1 MSKQRLFAVTHIFGR
16 QAIITAGDLL
26 QVDGHFPLQCGQKL
40 LLNKCL
46 LLGGKD
52 FTLVGRPLLEK
63 DMFRIEATIVEKTMS
78 DHRCFFRHTPR
89 NRGVKKYFYQ
99 SLPRTVL
106 RINEIKLNRN
116 TDEGEILT

>member
-1 MSKQRLFAVTHIFGR
+1 MSSQRLFAVTHMFGK

-26 QVDGHFPLQCGQKL
+26 LVEGHFPLQCGQKL

-52 FTLVGRPLLEK
+52 FTLVGRPLLQK
-63 DMFRIEATIVEKTMS
+63 DMFKIEATIVEKTMS

-106 RINEIKLNRN
+106 RINDIKLNCN
-116 TDEGEILT
+116 LNQGESLT